1 MDARA
6 LKDRATELLAKGKFA
21 RAAEAYQ
28 QYCEA
33 DAKDL
38 QSRLRLGD
46 AWLKA
51 GEKAK
56 AIVAYL
62 WAAEG
67 FAKEGFLPRAIAAS
81 KLVLELDP
89 SHGGVQNRLA
99 QLYARKSSTASRV
112 SRTARLVDAAAPVAG
127 SADDE
132 VVVEVSYAVGGPG
145 TAAGYGPPAQVATWG
160 PSVERQPEPEP
171 QPALVGRGQDPNA
184 PPPPEKIDVD
194 ATLTWNE
201 RELLQK
207 ADFDT
212 MTADEWRAAQALL
225 RQMAPLFEPISTR
238 RTARAGGPG
247 RLARV
252 DGRATLQALARHGG
266 EVWQLHWRRP
276 REQPAPLVVLA
287 DISGSMSRYS
297 RMLLHFTH
305 ALGHADA
312 RVESF
317 VFGTR
322 LTRTTHALRQR
333 DPDIAVARVVGEVQD
348 WSGGTRISA
357 CLQQFNQ
364 RWARRTLSGRA
375 TVLLI
380 SDGLEHGTPDD
391 PRCKKLR
398 FEMERLH
405 KSCRKLIWLNPLL
418 RFEQF
423 QPRAAGIQAML
434 PFVDRFLPAHNLQS
448 LRDLAA
454 VLAGRS

>member
-1 MDARA
+1 MLRA
-6 LKDRATELLAKGKFA
+6 PDTAALPGHLAENVMHFGRVLRTAGMPVPTDRIQLALNALQVAGLESRRDFHATLMACLLDRVEHRELFDQAFHLFWRDPDLAGRVMA
-21 RAAEAYQ
+21 MLLPRVQAQTEQAPLPEN
-28 QYCEA
+28 
-33 DAKDL
+33 
-38 QSRLRLGD
+38 RRLGE
-46 AWLKA
+46 AL
-51 GEKAK
+51 
-56 AIVAYL
+56 
-62 WAAEG
+62 
-67 FAKEGFLPRAIAAS
+67 FP
-81 KLVLELDP
+81 
-89 SHGGVQNRLA
+89 H
-99 QLYARKSSTASRV
+99 
-112 SRTARLVDAAAPVAG
+112 
-127 SADDE
+127 
-132 VVVEVSYAVGGPG
+132 
-145 TAAGYGPPAQVATWG
+145 
-160 PSVERQPEPEP
+160 QPNH
-171 QPALVGRGQDPNA
+171 PNP

-225 RQMAPLFEPISTR
+225 RQMAPLFEPITTR
-238 RTARAGGPG
+238 RTARAPGPG
-247 RLARV
+247 RMARV

-322 LTRTTHALRQR
+322 LTRTTRALRQR
-333 DPDIAVARVVGEVQD
+333 DPDIAVARVVHEVQD
-348 WSGGTRISA
+348 WSGGTRISE
-357 CLQQFNQ
+357 CLHQFNQ
-364 RWARRTLSGRA
+364 RWARRVLSGRA

-380 SDGLEHGTPDD
+380 SDGLEHGTADD
-391 PRCKKLR
+391 PTCDKLR

-418 RFEQF
+418 RFDQF
-423 QPRAAGIQAML
+423 QPRAAGIKAML
-434 PFVDRFLPAHNLQS
+434 PHVDRFLPAHNLQS
-448 LRDLAA
+448 LKELAR
-454 VLAGRS
+454 VLA